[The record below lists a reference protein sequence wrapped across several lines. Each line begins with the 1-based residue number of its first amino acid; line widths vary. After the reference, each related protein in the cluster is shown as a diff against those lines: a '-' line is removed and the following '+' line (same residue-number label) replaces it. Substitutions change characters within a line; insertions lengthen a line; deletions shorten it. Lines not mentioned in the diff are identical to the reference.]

1 MTSPLQPQGQGS
13 YTVDASAYLN
23 APATPQPPKDLMR
36 QHAASGSSDLF
47 EEKVKESTAAVVDP
61 QPALHGMGPEFVAA
75 NSEPEGVDLTTMPS
89 FRDMRRMLP
98 SERLRVQMK
107 AAKVAAALPAHLKE
121 AEGVEFEALSP
132 EDLDAL
138 TDVIATVE
146 SVVLDN
152 AADRE
157 AMTDWL
163 VDQKE
168 PLDAVITAFTEFTSR
183 LGE

>member
-23 APATPQPPKDLMR
+23 APATPQPPKER
-36 QHAASGSSDLF
+36 
-47 EEKVKESTAAVVDP
+47 TTAVVDS

-168 PLDAVITAFTEFTSR
+168 PLDAVMTAFTEFTSR